1 MLDLNNLGHFDPKI
15 REEIAKQFEKIQA
28 DAGVKVDEDYQ
39 QELEEMLGMSLDE
52 LEEEINRISRTKT
65 IKVELTSE
73 DSVFPKY
80 AYPSD
85 SGFDLHASEEV
96 IIGPFGRA
104 LVPTGLKLS
113 FEEGYEIQV
122 RPKSGLAIKQGL
134 TVLNTPGTIDCFSK
148 DMKILTIDGEK
159 TIEELKIN
167 DVVYS
172 FNEKTLEIEK
182 DVVINIFDTDEQEII
197 IFDTD
202 NGVLEVTPNS
212 EVYTK
217 NGLKLAKDIKETDEI
232 IVFF

>member
-1 MLDLNNLGHFDPKI
+1 M
-15 REEIAKQFEKIQA
+15 
-28 DAGVKVDEDYQ
+28 
-39 QELEEMLGMSLDE
+39 
-52 LEEEINRISRTKT
+52 
-65 IKVELTSE
+65 
-73 DSVFPKY
+73 
-80 AYPSD
+80 
-85 SGFDLHASEEV
+85 
-96 IIGPFGRA
+96 
-104 LVPTGLKLS
+104 KLS